1 MDLFGLNFNP
11 FKGMFD
17 KGASESNGS
26 PIMGNLLASKGIG
39 NAGTAGGGMLSGLD
53 SKGGALDTDLLM
65 KYLSGAGIS
74 MMQGR
79 PAYEGLNKVT
89 SLNQSGKDNKNS
101 QTSMIELL
109 TKILSGEDVENKLGG
124 G

>member
-1 MDLFGLNFNP
+1 
-11 FKGMFD
+11 
-17 KGASESNGS
+17 
-26 PIMGNLLASKGIG
+26 
-39 NAGTAGGGMLSGLD
+39 
-53 SKGGALDTDLLM
+53 
-65 KYLSGAGIS
+65 

-89 SLNQSGKDNKNS
+89 SLNQIGKDNKNS

-109 TKILSGEDVENKLGG
+109 TKILSGEDVETKLGG